1 VAILLTDARAGI
13 KEQTRRHAAI
23 LHLMGV
29 ARVVLAVNKM
39 DLVDWSQERLRDIE
53 TEFLALA
60 DRFGFDDAVAIPL
73 SAVLG
78 DNVARRS
85 DSMPWY
91 RGTALLDHLQ
101 QVPARHVQT
110 GGAFRFPVQMVVR
123 DGQDFRGLAGTVT
136 SGAIAVG
143 DEVADAVSGRR
154 ARVRRIVTM
163 VGDLAQA
170 RQGHAVVL
178 QLDSDID
185 VSRGGVLATPGREP
199 QVARSL
205 DVRLVWLSDEPFA
218 PERGYLLRTATD
230 VVPVSAIAI
239 AAHLDLATLAERPA
253 ATCAANDIAV
263 ARIDLGRSAALDLF
277 SQQRETGS
285 FMLVDPV
292 SGASVAGGVVTAARA
307 PESKQRPGAFRLTRE
322 ALARGIGAD
331 LPADTA
337 SEQELRR
344 RANEVAI
351 LMRGAG
357 VAVEIE
363 ERLTQAGTDA
373 TTIWLTLGAILS
385 FGLIAAVVLGMI

>member
-1 VAILLTDARAGI
+1 
-13 KEQTRRHAAI
+13 
-23 LHLMGV
+23 
-29 ARVVLAVNKM
+29 
-39 DLVDWSQERLRDIE
+39 
-53 TEFLALA
+53 
-60 DRFGFDDAVAIPL
+60 
-73 SAVLG
+73 
-78 DNVARRS
+78 
-85 DSMPWY
+85 
-91 RGTALLDHLQ
+91 
-101 QVPARHVQT
+101 
-110 GGAFRFPVQMVVR
+110 
-123 DGQDFRGLAGTVT
+123 
-136 SGAIAVG
+136 
-143 DEVADAVSGRR
+143 VADAVSGRR

-363 ERLTQAGTDA
+363 DRWANAGIDPA
-373 TTIWLTLGAILS
+373 TIWLTLGAVLS